1 MKWKILTQAI
11 LRRGEGFNEQELLY
25 FVVFSSP
32 LINLHDAR
40 NIWVAYS
47 H

>member
-1 MKWKILTQAI
+1 MKWKILTQVI
-11 LRRGEGFNEQELLY
+11 QRRVEGFNEQELLY

-32 LINLHDAR
+32 LINIQDAR

-47 H
+47 R

>member
-1 MKWKILTQAI
+1 MKWKILTQVI

-32 LINLHDAR
+32 LINLQDAR